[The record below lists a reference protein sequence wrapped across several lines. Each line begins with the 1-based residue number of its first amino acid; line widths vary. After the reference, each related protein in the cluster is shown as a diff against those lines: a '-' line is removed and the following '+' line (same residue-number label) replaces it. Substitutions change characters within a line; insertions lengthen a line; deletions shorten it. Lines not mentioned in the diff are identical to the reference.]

1 MACYYNEDMQLIF
14 LLHLCNGTA
23 EIDRKISFY
32 VENCFCEEP

>member
-14 LLHLCNGTA
+14 LLYLRDGTA

-32 VENCFCEEP
+32 VENYFCEEP